1 LKENPDVVGNMFKIK
16 DDKEKVVEQLD
27 LLMEEL
33 QSGDINNFV
42 NYSKEQKQN
51 LKILDDLKQKEKDY
65 IIKIKENSML
75 FKKSKDEFKKE
86 DELNDAELKKC
97 KKEQNE
103 TKINADVSI
112 RYEEK
117 LIHGQE
123 SCQTRLFDH
132 EISILKNTKQQLIE
146 RKV

>member
-1 LKENPDVVGNMFKIK
+1 MKENPDVVGNMFKIK

-86 DELNDAELKKC
+86 YELNDAELKKC

-117 LIHGQE
+117 LIHVQE